1 MKKFL
6 LIASLLF
13 MAFVYL
19 SWRKPGGPGHGS
31 AASAAATA
39 HSATPA
45 AFNVPALAAA
55 ITNATRP
62 SPLAAA
68 LAAPAP
74 PAPTGNGQPVTRA
87 QYQPCL
93 DSFVAVMGRYGI
105 TPNNPPVKN
114 TSCPAMTWPITTSE
128 SFQASGF
135 IAWLQ
140 SIVDTYDPS
149 GKGANLD
156 FQIKFGICTPKFVAD
171 LGQNTAL
178 VGRIA
183 VFVVGAYRDTPAA
196 KALKAKALKSAA
208 GTDPG
213 GTGYELG
220 GLQP

>member
-1 MKKFL
+1 MKQILFVGAL
-6 LIASLLF
+6 LL

-19 SWRKPGGPGHGS
+19 SWRHDGGPRLRT
-31 AASAAATA
+31 AATA
-39 HSATPA
+39 TTTAT
-45 AFNVPALAAA
+45 
-55 ITNATRP
+55 TNAM
-62 SPLAAA
+62 
-68 LAAPAP
+68 PA
-74 PAPTGNGQPVTRA
+74 PAPTGNGQPVTRD

-114 TSCPAMTWPITTSE
+114 TSCPAMTYPITTSE

-135 IAWLQ
+135 ISWMQ
-140 SIVDTYDPS
+140 GIVSTYDPD

-156 FQIKFGICTPKFVAD
+156 FQLKFGVCTPKFVAD
-171 LGQNTAL
+171 LGQPAELT
-178 VGRIA
+178 GRIT
-183 VFVVGAYRDTPAA
+183 VFVVAAYRTTAAASAA
-196 KALKAKALKSAA
+196 KAKAAMSTP